1 MYCGV
6 SQMSARKWLEL
17 ISTTLQW
24 VVYTGGF
31 ELPQSDQ
38 MIVINTSARHIVHA
52 HEGKGAFRNLSH

>member
-1 MYCGV
+1 
-6 SQMSARKWLEL
+6 MSARKWLEL